1 VIERRKEEL
10 VYYVEA
16 KESKNGNLFNL
27 FSSIFKFE
35 RPFNIYRM
43 CERLLTET
51 PLISGYSRVKVVR
64 IGVKIFNGEKEK
76 VKESYCL
83 YLSNGKDLF
92 EVLKF
97 QRKEISCLLREEYW
111 RMEEIMLKL
120 PDLNKDGYS
129 LYASFEEGN
138 GFEEMFK
145 ILPSI

>member
-1 VIERRKEEL
+1 MIERRKEEL
-10 VYYVEA
+10 VYYVKA
-16 KESKNGNLFNL
+16 KESKNENLVNL

-43 CERLLTET
+43 CERLLIET
-51 PLISGYSRVKVVR
+51 PLISGYSKIKVVK

-83 YLSNGKDLF
+83 YLSNEKDL
-92 EVLKF
+92 LGILRF
-97 QRKEISCLLREEYW
+97 QRKEFASLLREEYW
-111 RMEEIMLKL
+111 KMEEVMLKL
-120 PDLNKDGYS
+120 PDLNKNEYS
-129 LYASFEEGN
+129 LYASLEKEN